1 MARDKRIDTSVQY
14 IEEELEKYHLKRDKV
29 NFVRLLIEDLESK
42 LILLEIND
50 NNDLE
55 LDNFDDDD

>member
-50 NNDLE
+50 NDNLE

>member
-29 NFVRLLIEDLESK
+29 NSVRLLIEDLESK

-55 LDNFDDDD
+55 LDNFDDDN

>member
-14 IEEELEKYHLKRDKV
+14 VEEELEKYHLKRDKV

>member
-14 IEEELEKYHLKRDKV
+14 IEEELEQYHLKRDKV

-50 NNDLE
+50 NDNLE